1 MLSMNANMLAIFAGL
16 VQGLALMHCLL
27 GHYRVSRLV
36 RILLYVIVLT
46 NGFLAQLVALTGL
59 FDMLFDYRRRFS
71 AQGKK

>member
-1 MLSMNANMLAIFAGL
+1 MNANMLAIFAGL
-16 VQGLALMHCLL
+16 VQGLALTHCLMQ
-27 GHYRVSRLV
+27 HYKISRLFK
-36 RILLYVIVLT
+36 ILLYVIILT

>member
-1 MLSMNANMLAIFAGL
+1 
-16 VQGLALMHCLL
+16 
-27 GHYRVSRLV
+27 
-36 RILLYVIVLT
+36 LLYVIVLT